1 MYYSHETR
9 DAAMRFFASDVAKRA
24 YYDKIME
31 DISSTMRKQYYD
43 ALLGDFSSL
52 PKRFLYRKSAESLP
66 LTEAIHP
73 IHDEAFVTDHASNG
87 ASRRDIVSGVA
98 SPVDFGAFVDQTQ
111 LRDCLMCEPFG
122 AVTEPRFR
130 RHKTRRPKRL

>member
-9 DAAMRFFASDVAKRA
+9 NAAMRFFAPDVTKLTYNAKL
-24 YYDKIME
+24 ME
-31 DISSTMRKQYYD
+31 SISSTLRKQYFD
-43 ALLGDFSSL
+43 ALLGDFSALS
-52 PKRFLYRKSAESLP
+52 KRVLYRKSAEALP
-66 LTEAIHP
+66 LTEAIHFV
-73 IHDEAFVTDHASNG
+73 HDEVVVTDHASNG

-130 RHKTRRPKRL
+130 RHKTRRPKRV